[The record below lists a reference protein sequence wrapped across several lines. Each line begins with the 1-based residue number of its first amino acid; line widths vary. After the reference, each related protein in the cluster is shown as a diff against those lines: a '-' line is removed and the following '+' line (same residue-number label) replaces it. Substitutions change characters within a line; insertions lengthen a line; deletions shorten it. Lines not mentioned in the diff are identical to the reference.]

1 MTGPAGVMA
10 LVLAETAVGG
20 LFVLWVTPT
29 WGVLRGGFFKLTGSV
44 IAACAVL
51 AWLSARG
58 PLDNGAGGG
67 ARAGAFWL
75 LAALAGAAVLW
86 QVLQWAG
93 AASAGRAVG
102 ILAVPVG
109 VAAFVALASL
119 PAAEHGAVI
128 GIVQLLAG
136 ALFLGAVVDGLLLGH
151 WYLVDKRASREPL
164 RRMGILLLAGSVLAI
179 AATIAGGGGGGKA
192 NPEFSPLLGAGTL
205 TVALAVGLAAL
216 CVMIAFFIRA
226 LVKADSIQAA
236 TGFFYLAVIMALAA
250 EFAAKVRFY

>member
-1 MTGPAGVMA
+1 MDGPAGVMA

-29 WGVLRGGFFKLTGSV
+29 WGVLRAGFFKLTGSV
-44 IAACAVL
+44 LAACAIL
-51 AWLSARG
+51 AWLAARG
-58 PLDNGAGGG
+58 PDVAL
-67 ARAGAFWL
+67 WL
-75 LAALAGAAVLW
+75 LIALAGASVLW
-86 QVLQWAG
+86 QVLLWAGSAG
-93 AASAGRAVG
+93 AARVAGIA
-102 ILAVPVG
+102 AVPVG
-109 VAAFVALASL
+109 VAALVALATL
-119 PAAEHGAVI
+119 PEAAHSTAV
-128 GIVQLLAG
+128 GVVQLLAG

-164 RRMGILLLAGSVLAI
+164 KRMSQLLLAGSLIVI
-179 AATIAGGGGGGKA
+179 VTTIVGGGGGGRT
-192 NPEFSPLLGAGTL
+192 NPNFSPLLGAGML

-226 LVKADSIQAA
+226 MVKEDSIQAA